1 MCIIVIIVFLF
12 GSSILGQLFF
22 LCVFSTFYFD
32 DLHQS
37 LFMDSYLY
45 NMLCRCVVGKVFHV
59 SYAYVYIYTHDMH
72 ILRYLIRR
80 FHSILLVN
88 WLVVS
93 SRPPETNPRKS
104 L

>member
-59 SYAYVYIYTHDMH
+59 SYAYVYIYIHMICIFYA
-72 ILRYLIRR
+72 ILSGGFIQ
-80 FHSILLVN
+80 FF
-88 WLVVS
+88 W
-93 SRPPETNPRKS
+93 
-104 L
+104 